1 MSKLSLYKIEAE
13 YIQLAEQL
21 MDGEL
26 TPEIESALE
35 INKETLQNKAVNYGF
50 VCKQLKSDVDV
61 IDAEI
66 DRLSALKKQRN
77 KTIDKLKQTLS
88 DAMQLYGL
96 EKIETPIIKICFRES
111 QSVEIDNV
119 ALLDQKFM
127 IEKVTVSPD
136 KNAIKKAIQAGE
148 EVIGAVIKANQNIQI
163 K

>member
-26 TPEIESALE
+26 TPEIESALA
-35 INKETLQNKAVNYGF
+35 INKENLKNKAVNYGF
-50 VCKQLKSDVDV
+50 VCKQLESDVNV

-88 DAMQLYGL
+88 DAMQLYGV
-96 EKIETPIIKICFRES
+96 EKIETPIMKIGFRES

-119 ALLDQKFM
+119 ALIDQKFM
-127 IEKVTVSPD
+127 VEKVTVSPD
-136 KNAIKKAIQAGE
+136 KVAIKKAIQAGE
-148 EVIGAVIKANQNIQI
+148 EVIGAVIKVNQNIQI